1 MAEIIGYDKAVFK
14 KYNGICKNCGAI
26 IIFEESELHDQY
38 QYTDYCYSSGKCP
51 GCGNTVSLDKNK
63 SLYSEESQFYGWPKT
78 TNCKKNKRDAILK
91 FSRSKKEKDKLV
103 IKEVSEL

>member
-14 KYNGICKNCGAI
+14 KYKGICKNCGAI

-78 TNCKKNKRDAILK
+78 TNCKKNCAKCQARCLY
-91 FSRSKKEKDKLV
+91 RKEQY
-103 IKEVSEL
+103 SEISDNLL